1 MRIQSNGAS
10 LLLSALLP
18 SLVSG
23 YIFDCAD
30 VKTKEHT
37 YDLSGLRGTHEIVHT
52 TGNETQG
59 IMTNTT
65 YVLNIC
71 NNLKGAANRPEG
83 KCGTTKNICGFT
95 KTSTEDGGGAHWAY
109 SLAGLDHL
117 GEGGKDVEATQLKEI
132 DEAQEGVRIKM
143 AGGEYR
149 EEADAKKKP
158 AAAVIDFQCDPDRSG
173 LEGLAVTED
182 EAAEKRRR
190 DGEVAKDPSLTF
202 KSFGPNDDNTYILKL
217 DWRTRYACD
226 NYEGGN
232 SGSGNGSKH
241 WGFFTWF
248 IIIVFL
254 SVAAYLIFGS
264 WLNYNRYG
272 ARGWD
277 LLPHGDNLR
286 DIPYIFQDWFRR
298 VVNTLQGSGSR
309 GGYSAV

>member
-1 MRIQSNGAS
+1 MRIQSSGA

-18 SLVSG
+18 LASG

-37 YDLSGLRGTHEIVHT
+37 YDLSGLRGTHEIVHSS
-52 TGNETQG
+52 GNETAGQV
-59 IMTNTT
+59 TNTT

-83 KCGTTKNICGFT
+83 KCGTTKNICGFI
-95 KTSTEDGGGAHWAY
+95 KTSTEDGGGSHWAY
-109 SLAGLDHL
+109 SLAGLEHL
-117 GEGGKDVEATQLKEI
+117 GEGGKDPEVTQLKEI

-143 AGGEYR
+143 SGGEYK

-173 LEGLAVTED
+173 LEGLANTED
-182 EAAEKRRR
+182 VEKRRR
-190 DGEVAKDPSLTF
+190 DEVSKDPSLQF
-202 KSFGPNDDNTYILKL
+202 KSFGPNDDNVYILKL
-217 DWRTRYACD
+217 NWRTRYACD
-226 NYEGGN
+226 NYDGGN
-232 SGSGNGSKH
+232 SGSGDSSKH
-241 WGFFTWF
+241 WGFFTWL
-248 IIIVFL
+248 IIILFL
-254 SVAAYLIFGS
+254 AVAAYLIFGS
-264 WLNYNRYG
+264 WLNYNRHG

-286 DIPYIFQDWFRR
+286 DIPYIFQDWVRR
-298 VVNTLQGSGSR
+298 VLGTLQGGGTR

>member
-1 MRIQSNGAS
+1 MRVQTTGVS

-37 YDLSGLRGTHEIVHT
+37 YDLSGLRGTHEITHSS
-52 TGNETQG
+52 GNGTDG
-59 IMTNTT
+59 LVTNTT

-83 KCGTTKNICGFT
+83 KCGTTKNICGFVT
-95 KTSTEDGGGAHWAY
+95 TTTEDGGGSHWAY

-117 GEGGKDVEATQLKEI
+117 GEGVKDPEVTRLNEI
-132 DEAQEGVRIKM
+132 DEELEGVRIKM
-143 AGGEYR
+143 AGGEYKDK
-149 EEADAKKKP
+149 ADAKKKT
-158 AAAVIDFQCDPDRSG
+158 AAAVIDFQCDPSRSG
-173 LEGLAVTED
+173 LEGLANTED
-182 EAAEKRRR
+182 EGAEKRRR
-190 DGEVAKDPSLTF
+190 DGEVVQEPSLQF
-202 KSFGPNDDNTYILKL
+202 KSMAPNDDDTYILRL
-217 DWRTRYACD
+217 NWRTRYACD

-232 SGSGNGSKH
+232 SGDSSKH
-241 WGFFTWF
+241 WGFFTWL
-248 IIIVFL
+248 IIIIFL

-264 WLNYNRYG
+264 WLNYNRHG

-286 DIPYIFQDWFRR
+286 DIPYIFQDWVRR
-298 VVNTLQGSGSR
+298 VLNTLQGSGGSR